1 MHEWKKCATA
11 ITGGRVCYLG
21 GGIVLCMVFFG
32 SVCICA
38 LFEKHPCFSVRVIS
52 LSVLFFNVFFSVVL
66 NV

>member
-38 LFEKHPCFSVRVIS
+38 FEKHPCFSVRVIS